1 MARALL
7 LSAQT
12 VSGRLFAG
20 KGLLGDEP
28 QAGWMSRWPGRARQ
42 ALASVPVLGCA
53 AALICAGRAL
63 PF

>member
-20 KGLLGDEP
+20 RGLLDAATDAP
-28 QAGWMSRWPGRARQ
+28 VRTRWPVRARH

>member
-20 KGLLGDEP
+20 RGLLGDEP
-28 QAGWMSRWPGRARQ
+28 VVLSRWPVRARQ

>member
-12 VSGRLFAG
+12 VSGRLLAG
-20 KGLLGDEP
+20 KGLSGDEP
-28 QAGWMSRWPGRARQ
+28 RAPVLLRWPGRARQ